1 MFINEMK
8 IMLYVDD
15 IEKNVAFWKSVGF
28 KELDRQ
34 KMDGTLI
41 VEIAQSETATAYL
54 VLYDREFIEQ
64 HSSEVAGSSPS
75 LMFYSEN
82 VFELYKKMQ
91 ELGTTVGDLVQLG
104 EEYVFNFADPDGNY
118 FAVTGKE

>member
-1 MFINEMK
+1 MFTNEMK

-15 IEKNVAFWKSVGF
+15 VKKNVDFWTAVGF

-34 KMDGTLI
+34 EMDGTLV
-41 VEIAQSETATAYL
+41 VEIAQSEKATTSL

-64 HSSEVAGSSPS
+64 HSPEVAGSSPS
-75 LMFYSEN
+75 LMFYSDDI
-82 VFELYKKMQ
+82 FDLYNKMQ
-91 ELGTTVGDLVQLG
+91 AQGTVLGELVQLG

-118 FAVTGKE
+118 FAVTGK